1 MSIAAFD
8 AGPPVT
14 LPAVTAAQMAE
25 VDRIMVQDLGI
36 ALIQMMEN
44 GGRHLADLTI
54 ARWQPE
60 RVVVLSGPG
69 GNGGGGLVAARHL
82 ANRGS
87 DVEVVL
93 SDVGRLAAV
102 PAHQRTVLDA
112 MGVPVHD
119 MTGVPMHDMTGVPM
133 HDTQQL
139 SVPLPELLA
148 DAVVI
153 DALLGYSLDGDPR
166 EPAAGLIRAVEAVDV
181 PVVALDLPSGL
192 EATSGRVGD
201 PCITAD
207 ATLTLALPK
216 TGMVAGAAQVGELYV
231 ADISVPPSAYE
242 ALGITITSPFRDVG
256 IRRVEI
262 TA

>member
-25 VDRIMVQDLGI
+25 VDRIMVEDLGI
-36 ALIQMMEN
+36 ALVQMMEN
-44 GGRHLADLTI
+44 AGRGLAGFTI
-54 ARWQPE
+54 GRWQPQ
-60 RVVVLSGPG
+60 RVVVLAGPG
-69 GNGGGGLVAARHL
+69 GNGGGGMVAARHL

-93 SDVGRLAAV
+93 SDPVGLTAV
-102 PAHQRTVLDA
+102 PAHQRTILDA

-119 MTGVPMHDMTGVPM
+119 SDALPGP
-133 HDTQQL
+133 L
-139 SVPLPELLA
+139 SELLVG
-148 DAVVI
+148 AVVI

-166 EPAAGLIRAVEAVDV
+166 EPAAGLIRAVEAADV
-181 PVVALDLPSGL
+181 SVVALDLPSGL
-192 EATSGRVGD
+192 EATSGRIGD

-216 TGMVAGAAQVGELYV
+216 TGMAAGAAQVGELYV

-242 ALGITITSPFRDVG
+242 ALGISIVSPFRDVG
-256 IRRVEI
+256 IRRATIAANEVS
-262 TA
+262 